1 MEDRL
6 QKVIKEGALL
16 LLGQDFNSH
25 ERHKK
30 SVGLWLLLG
39 QPEVRGRDRE
49 RCLYNGAAR
58 S

>member
-1 MEDRL
+1 MKDWL
-6 QKVIKEGALL
+6 QEVTKEGALL

-25 ERHKK
+25 ESHKK
-30 SVGLWLLLG
+30 YVGLCLLLG